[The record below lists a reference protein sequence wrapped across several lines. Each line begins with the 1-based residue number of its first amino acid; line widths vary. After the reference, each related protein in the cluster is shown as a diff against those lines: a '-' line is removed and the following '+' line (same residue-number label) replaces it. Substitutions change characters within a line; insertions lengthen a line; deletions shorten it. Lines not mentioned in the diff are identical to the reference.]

1 MRDHDTHARPLV
13 LVVTGAPAS
22 GKTTIGRALASR
34 LGLPYLSK
42 DLFKEALFD
51 SLGWQDREWSRR
63 VGSASMDLLFRTAA
77 ALLDAGR
84 SVALESNFYA
94 AWDTPRVRELG
105 ERYGCRFVQVVCY
118 APGAVLADRFARRAR
133 SGERHPGHADLH
145 ALEEFVP
152 RLLTERWD
160 ALALN
165 GPVFNLDTSRTGV
178 DVDDL
183 VRQICQSG
191 TQ

>member
-1 MRDHDTHARPLV
+1 MPDHGADAQPLV

-94 AWDTPRVRELG
+94 AWDTPRLRELG
-105 ERYGCRFVQVVCY
+105 ERHGCRFVQVVCY
-118 APGAVLADRFARRAR
+118 APG
-133 SGERHPGHADLH
+133 P
-145 ALEEFVP
+145 
-152 RLLTERWD
+152 
-160 ALALN
+160 
-165 GPVFNLDTSRTGV
+165 
-178 DVDDL
+178 
-183 VRQICQSG
+183 
-191 TQ
+191 